1 MQCVRRVCIP
11 SFIRHP
17 IHSTSA
23 VILYLR
29 YDLTDEY
36 RTVLCPRSSLFIPLL
51 LLYNYDVRE
60 ICYCIVYL
68 FILCVFNDTLHQSGT
83 HPAHNPGCIRHSSV
97 IHPAHIRLTSGT
109 QSILHPRSYY
119 TFGTI
124 LPTIIEQS
132 CARDIPLL
140 FTFLLLYNY
149 DVREICLMQYV
160 FNNTLHQ
167 THNLSNIRIIFY
179 IFIRIYCIIPRLIP
193 AYPTSILRQSGVN
206 IAPYPSYI
214 RHLIRRIS
222 VVGFHLRS
230 HLTTIHD
237 KSCAR
242 DLHFF
247 TLLFHYYYF
256 IFLMFERFDSYYV
269 SLIIHCIIMRPISRT
284 SCANPTSILHSSY
297 INPAFILHQSCVY
310 PAPNHR
316 ISVVGFHL
324 RYDLTTIHDKS
335 CTLLFITSFS

>member
-1 MQCVRRVCIP
+1 VHP
-11 SFIRHP
+11 SYIRHISG
-17 IHSTSA
+17 IHPS
-23 VILYLR
+23 Y
-29 YDLTDEY
+29 
-36 RTVLCPRSSLFIPLL
+36 
-51 LLYNYDVRE
+51 
-60 ICYCIVYL
+60 
-68 FILCVFNDTLHQSGT
+68 
-83 HPAHNPGCIRHSSV
+83 IRH
-97 IHPAHIRLTSGT
+97 IICHTSGT